1 MLSTMT
7 GTNFWALQYLQLAET
22 GSIQFSV
29 PIIIALIAA
38 PLLGERL
45 DAARWTAI
53 GVGFA
58 GVLIIVR
65 PGTQG
70 FHPAL
75 LLAIANAVLYALFNL
90 MTRRLAA
97 HDSPEATQF
106 FTSFG
111 ATLAITPFALAAWQA
126 PPGVLQWLILCLIG
140 IAGGLGHYLLALKGN
155 QPGLEK
161 DMQEMYHQGTDNDF
175 DGMEQNLYETNEK
188 AHGRTECRTYHAVEI
203 PQDHPQRRVWKDLYT
218 LIVVTTWRII
228 NGSETS
234 ETRWY
239 VSSHAPRAKALGRA
253 IRKHWSIENG
263 QHWVLDIA
271 FGEDWRR
278 QQARQGATNLAAIRR
293 LAVSLLRQDKT
304 LKRGAKC
311 KRMACALDQNYL
323 LRVLHH
329 AKFDA

>member
-1 MLSTMT
+1 LQLSDSPRNRLIGIGLISVTFICFALLDCGAKWLVKTLPVLQVVWLRFLFHAVFSTALLAPKFGSGILRTRRPKLQLLRAAMLSTMT

-65 PGTQG
+65 PGTHG

-140 IAGGLGHYLLALKGN
+140 IAGGLGHYLLALAHRYAPASVLAPFLYQQILWMVLLGYLVFGDV
-155 QPGLEK
+155 PDAAVLAGGAIVIASGL
-161 DMQEMYHQGTDNDF
+161 
-175 DGMEQNLYETNEK
+175 
-188 AHGRTECRTYHAVEI
+188 
-203 PQDHPQRRVWKDLYT
+203 
-218 LIVVTTWRII
+218 
-228 NGSETS
+228 
-234 ETRWY
+234 
-239 VSSHAPRAKALGRA
+239 
-253 IRKHWSIENG
+253 
-263 QHWVLDIA
+263 
-271 FGEDWRR
+271 
-278 QQARQGATNLAAIRR
+278 
-293 LAVSLLRQDKT
+293 
-304 LKRGAKC
+304 
-311 KRMACALDQNYL
+311 YL
-323 LRVLHH
+323 LARER
-329 AKFDA
+329 